1 VAHHPDD
8 FLGPSTTTRNPSNND
23 IIYAS
28 PHAPHSNTFVSTSQ
42 TAGDHYESVH
52 AAIREVRLVWSNA
65 RLYNGRSSQISKAA
79 DRLEGVF
86 EDALASAQ
94 AGQVFD
100 FGAVNRDEDAVVLR
114 TMPIGSDRLGRLYYL
129 DSIGSRLVVEDSE
142 AVEGYKLSYY
152 STREQIDALTA
163 FLDVKV
169 REDKALLEWLSRNG
183 NAVIAPERH
192 ISGAAAASASAVN
205 HTSFESQLGQL
216 THILKSSVEAIPQV
230 REIRV

>member
-1 VAHHPDD
+1 
-8 FLGPSTTTRNPSNND
+8 
-23 IIYAS
+23 
-28 PHAPHSNTFVSTSQ
+28 
-42 TAGDHYESVH
+42 
-52 AAIREVRLVWSNA
+52 VWSNA

-86 EDALASAQ
+86 EEALASAK

-100 FGAVNRDEDAVVLR
+100 FGAVNKDEDAVMLR

-129 DSIGSRLVVEDSE
+129 DQIGPRLVVEDSE
-142 AVEGYKLSYY
+142 AIEGYKLSYY

-169 REDKALLEWLSRNG
+169 REDKALLEWLSRND
-183 NAVIAPERH
+183 NSVIAQERQL
-192 ISGAAAASASAVN
+192 SGAAAASASAAS

-230 REIRV
+230 ARLAPSKFTHALMRLMHVAALSSFLFSRCVPFHSLRSSSTLGARVRPP